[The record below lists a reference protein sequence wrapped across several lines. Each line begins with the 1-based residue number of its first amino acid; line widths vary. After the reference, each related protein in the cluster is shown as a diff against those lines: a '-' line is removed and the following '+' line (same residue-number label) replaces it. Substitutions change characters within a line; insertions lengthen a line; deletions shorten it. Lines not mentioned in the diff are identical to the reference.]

1 MSQKFISIFFSL
13 MMLMPLA
20 YADPVTPIALELA
33 GHTEADLPTIKL
45 SNDELLWLAKKN
57 KLTVA
62 VYPPEYPPLAFSSLT
77 GRYRGMNADYL
88 ALLQRSLNTD
98 IEVKR
103 YPDQQQ
109 ALAAIKARSVDLILT
124 KQTDHIAIN
133 SPFIVSEPIVRSYP
147 MLVARQDETMQ
158 PLHTNKRVNIAIS
171 GGFPSEEFIK
181 QSFPNANIV
190 SFDSEYRALESV
202 VERQSDYFIGNNLT
216 GNIVMARDF
225 PYTLSV
231 VKFWEKPQISNRF
244 IALESE
250 KLLID
255 IINTFLNVERDQ
267 IHNHETQFWV
277 DGVSLSHLA
286 KPLPLTPKEQ
296 LWLQK
301 NPKLRVLINPYYAPF
316 TMVDENSEIRGLIG
330 DILNLIQLKTG
341 LEFEPIIVNS
351 NSEMANIMRKGDWD
365 ILPTT
370 TYSLEREYYLSF
382 THPFIATP
390 FVAVVRDK
398 PDGITKL
405 SAGMK
410 VAIPEYHTLYEQLK
424 SRYPNIQWINVD
436 NSSVALNMV
445 KDGRVDASIYNLL
458 SARYM
463 IDHYYLGE
471 LKYFRI
477 ADDTPALISFA
488 FPRGNTEL
496 QQILNKSLDDIPQ
509 KEISRLAA
517 KWAKMPNVK
526 IDTWNLY
533 NKQFYL
539 VIALAALL
547 IFSSLLWGLY
557 LSREIRMRKKTQAAL
572 ETQLSFRQTL
582 SNAIPMPVYVI
593 SLEGELQSY
602 NSAFTDFFSP
612 EMREEIRPSLFDS
625 RHPLANIFSVIHH
638 DIEKGLIPE
647 SVLAHHLV
655 LNNGQEERHIVHWLT
670 LCLMPANVPATIIC
684 GWQDITESK
693 QLMKALQIEKDK
705 AIHANQAK
713 STFLASMSHEI
724 RTPISTIMGFLE
736 LLSTHKQSPD
746 EDQES
751 IQLAYATAQHLLG
764 LIGDVLDM
772 EKIESGNFELA
783 PEWVDVEALI
793 TSTLRTFAGLAK
805 QKNLQLIFVNRLVK
819 GEYLWLDPQALRQI
833 LSNFLSNAI
842 KFTQQGSIEVCVETH
857 AKSKMQTQLILSV
870 SDTGSGISQQDQQKL
885 FTPFSQTQVGK
896 QQMGSGLGLAICREL
911 VSRMG
916 GEIKMLSELG
926 QGTTLTATFTPE
938 VSRDAVIAT
947 LTSKYATEL
956 PKNLNILVADD
967 HPNNRLL
974 LRRQLDKLGYH
985 IDEAIDG
992 VQALELIKR
1001 NSYDLLITDINMP
1014 NMDGITLT
1022 RHIRGFNQDIVIWGL
1037 TANAQAE
1044 EKERCLAI
1052 GMNLCLFK
1060 PVNLQQLE
1068 SSLRLIDIRQPRSRL
1083 GELIDLEL
1091 LKTLTLGDD
1100 KLMQQM
1106 LTTSQVENGKDLTS
1120 AKEAARI
1127 GDWAALQNH
1136 LHRINGSAQ
1145 ILGAAAIFALCERL
1159 ESHEPMQ
1166 VPDPIIEEG
1175 LQQLAQQLTEIND
1188 EIDLMYRA

>member
-1 MSQKFISIFFSL
+1 M
-13 MMLMPLA
+13 
-20 YADPVTPIALELA
+20 
-33 GHTEADLPTIKL
+33 
-45 SNDELLWLAKKN
+45 
-57 KLTVA
+57 
-62 VYPPEYPPLAFSSLT
+62 
-77 GRYRGMNADYL
+77 
-88 ALLQRSLNTD
+88 
-98 IEVKR
+98 
-103 YPDQQQ
+103 
-109 ALAAIKARSVDLILT
+109 
-124 KQTDHIAIN
+124 
-133 SPFIVSEPIVRSYP
+133 
-147 MLVARQDETMQ
+147 
-158 PLHTNKRVNIAIS
+158 
-171 GGFPSEEFIK
+171 
-181 QSFPNANIV
+181 
-190 SFDSEYRALESV
+190 
-202 VERQSDYFIGNNLT
+202 
-216 GNIVMARDF
+216 
-225 PYTLSV
+225 
-231 VKFWEKPQISNRF
+231 
-244 IALESE
+244 
-250 KLLID
+250 
-255 IINTFLNVERDQ
+255 
-267 IHNHETQFWV
+267 
-277 DGVSLSHLA
+277 
-286 KPLPLTPKEQ
+286 
-296 LWLQK
+296 
-301 NPKLRVLINPYYAPF
+301 
-316 TMVDENSEIRGLIG
+316 
-330 DILNLIQLKTG
+330 
-341 LEFEPIIVNS
+341 
-351 NSEMANIMRKGDWD
+351 
-365 ILPTT
+365 
-370 TYSLEREYYLSF
+370 
-382 THPFIATP
+382 
-390 FVAVVRDK
+390 
-398 PDGITKL
+398 
-405 SAGMK
+405 
-410 VAIPEYHTLYEQLK
+410 
-424 SRYPNIQWINVD
+424 
-436 NSSVALNMV
+436 
-445 KDGRVDASIYNLL
+445 
-458 SARYM
+458 
-463 IDHYYLGE
+463 
-471 LKYFRI
+471 
-477 ADDTPALISFA
+477 
-488 FPRGNTEL
+488 
-496 QQILNKSLDDIPQ
+496 
-509 KEISRLAA
+509 
-517 KWAKMPNVK
+517 
-526 IDTWNLY
+526 
-533 NKQFYL
+533 
-539 VIALAALL
+539 
-547 IFSSLLWGLY
+547 
-557 LSREIRMRKKTQAAL
+557 
-572 ETQLSFRQTL
+572 
-582 SNAIPMPVYVI
+582 
-593 SLEGELQSY
+593 
-602 NSAFTDFFSP
+602 
-612 EMREEIRPSLFDS
+612 
-625 RHPLANIFSVIHH
+625 
-638 DIEKGLIPE
+638 
-647 SVLAHHLV
+647 
-655 LNNGQEERHIVHWLT
+655 T

-793 TSTLRTFAGLAK
+793 TSTLRTFEGLAK
-805 QKNLQLIFVNRLVK
+805 QKSLQLIFVNRLVK

-857 AKSKMQTQLILSV
+857 AKSKTQTQLILTV
-870 SDTGSGISQQDQQKL
+870 SDTGLGISQQDQQKL
-885 FTPFSQTQVGK
+885 FEPFSQTQVGK

-938 VSRDAVIAT
+938 VSRDAVIAIQ
-947 LTSKYATEL
+947 TSKYATEL
-956 PKNLNILVADD
+956 PKNLNILVTDD

-1060 PVNLQQLE
+1060 PVSLQQLE

-1145 ILGAAAIFALCERL
+1145 ILGAAALLALCEQL
-1159 ESHEPMQ
+1159 ESHEPTQ

-1175 LQQLAQQLTEIND
+1175 LQQLTKQLTELND
-1188 EIDLMYRA
+1188 EIDLMYQA